1 MGEWN
6 VAEAFREHIPVVTFS
21 GSKYKVN
28 CLLSCY
34 VIEMVSLNDRFVK
47 ILGIKPT

>member
-6 VAEAFREHIPVVTFS
+6 VAEAYRELTFS
-21 GSKYKVN
+21 GCKYKVN

-34 VIEMVSLNDRFVK
+34 VIEMMSLNDRFVK
-47 ILGIKPT
+47 IPGIKPT